1 MGAVVA
7 ILTLV
12 AIAWALPHVF
22 SIFAKQKAS
31 SADTSAAPAVNQ
43 APSPQPG
50 AQIPETSTPPNM
62 SGQPAASGQP
72 GSAGAVGA
80 ADGQGKTASPQQD
93 KPAFGEKGTGNRVP
107 YQPAHAATSSVSG
120 GQGAANNGRSAG
132 AGNAGGSPAPIAPPG
147 PSQQEVR
154 QVRDR
159 VANVEA
165 RADAARAGVQSI
177 RNQQQAQGM
186 DIRGDIVAAMNRMD
200 NDMREAQIA
209 MNQNDLETAN
219 QYLDRAEKETAKVES
234 FLGR

>member
-1 MGAVVA
+1 
-7 ILTLV
+7 
-12 AIAWALPHVF
+12 
-22 SIFAKQKAS
+22 
-31 SADTSAAPAVNQ
+31 
-43 APSPQPG
+43 
-50 AQIPETSTPPNM
+50 
-62 SGQPAASGQP
+62 
-72 GSAGAVGA
+72 
-80 ADGQGKTASPQQD
+80 
-93 KPAFGEKGTGNRVP
+93 
-107 YQPAHAATSSVSG
+107 
-120 GQGAANNGRSAG
+120 
-132 AGNAGGSPAPIAPPG
+132 
-147 PSQQEVR
+147 
-154 QVRDR
+154 VRDR